1 MFVVRS
7 ICAFVTISPSDVADL
22 SSDDLEQTKLFSLLS
37 KVSEGLLK
45 LKEVVE
51 KEGYVVQTVR

>member
-1 MFVVRS
+1 
-7 ICAFVTISPSDVADL
+7 VTISPSDVADL
-22 SSDDLEQTKLFSLLS
+22 LSLDDLEQTKLFSLLS